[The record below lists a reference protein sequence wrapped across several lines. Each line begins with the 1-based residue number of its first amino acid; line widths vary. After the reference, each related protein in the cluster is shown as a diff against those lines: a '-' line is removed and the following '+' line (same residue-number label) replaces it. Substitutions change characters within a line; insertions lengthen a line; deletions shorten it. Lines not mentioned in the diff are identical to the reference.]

1 MNYATIDDFDEVWKI
16 FQDNKEW
23 FPHVRSFHI
32 KNRLNW
38 GQIILDDGVLITQ
51 QMYQQTRKIGQD
63 TNVKVQAGSY
73 LIHQIIN
80 SDKSNGKAKTVIR
93 RYFDHVETDVY
104 LTVRKENIVANSFYK
119 KVGMEN
125 VGYINWSKGTMK
137 GVVWKKQKLPIDIVT
152 IT

>member
-1 MNYATIDDFDEVWKI
+1 MNYATIKDFDEVWKI

-80 SDKSNGKAKTVIR
+80 SDKSNGKAKIVIR

-104 LTVRKENIVANSFYK
+104 LTVRKENIVANRFYK
-119 KVGMEN
+119 KVGMKDI
-125 VGYINWSKGTMK
+125 GTINWSKGAMK
-137 GVVWKKQKLPIDIVT
+137 GIVWLKVKS
-152 IT
+152 

>member
-1 MNYATIDDFDEVWKI
+1 MNYATIDNFDEVWKI

-80 SDKSNGKAKTVIR
+80 SDKSNGKAKTVIQ

-104 LTVRKENIVANSFYK
+104 LTVRKENIVANRFYK
-119 KVGMEN
+119 KVGMKDI
-125 VGYINWSKGTMK
+125 GTINWSKGAMK
-137 GVVWKKQKLPIDIVT
+137 GIVWLKVKS
-152 IT
+152 

>member
-1 MNYATIDDFDEVWKI
+1 MNYATIKDFDEVWKI
-16 FQDNKEW
+16 FKDNKEW

-80 SDKSNGKAKTVIR
+80 SDKSNGKAKSVIQ

-104 LTVRKENIVANSFYK
+104 LTVRKENIVANRFYK
-119 KVGMEN
+119 KVGMKDI
-125 VGYINWSKGTMK
+125 GTINWSKGAMK
-137 GVVWKKQKLPIDIVT
+137 GIVWLKVKS
-152 IT
+152 

>member
-1 MNYATIDDFDEVWKI
+1 MNYATIKDFDEVWKI
-16 FQDNKEW
+16 FKDNKEW

-119 KVGMEN
+119 KVGMKDI
-125 VGYINWSKGTMK
+125 GTINWSKGAMK
-137 GVVWKKQKLPIDIVT
+137 GIVWLKVKS
-152 IT
+152 

>member
-1 MNYATIDDFDEVWKI
+1 MNYATIKDFDEVWKI

-104 LTVRKENIVANSFYK
+104 LTVRKENIVANRFYK
-119 KVGMEN
+119 KVGMKDI
-125 VGYINWSKGTMK
+125 GTINWSKGAMK
-137 GVVWKKQKLPIDIVT
+137 GIVWLIVKS
-152 IT
+152 

>member
-23 FPHVRSFHI
+23 FPHVRTFHV
-32 KNRLNW
+32 KNRLRW
-38 GQIILDDGVLITQ
+38 GQVILEDGVLITQ
-51 QMYQQTRKIGQD
+51 QVNQQTRKVGKD
-63 TNVKVQAGSY
+63 TDVKVTGGSH

-80 SDKSNGKAKTVIR
+80 SDKNNGKAKEVIQK
-93 RYFDHVETDVY
+93 YFDHVDTDVY
-104 LTVRKENIVANSFYK
+104 LTVREENLAANRFYK

>member
-1 MNYATIDDFDEVWKI
+1 MNYATIKDFDEVWKI
-16 FQDNKEW
+16 FKDNKEW

-80 SDKSNGKAKTVIR
+80 SDKSNGKAKTVIQ

-104 LTVRKENIVANSFYK
+104 LTVRKENIVANRFYK
-119 KVGMEN
+119 KVGMKDI
-125 VGYINWSKGTMK
+125 GTINWSKGAMK
-137 GVVWKKQKLPIDIVT
+137 GIVWLKVKS
-152 IT
+152 

>member
-1 MNYATIDDFDEVWKI
+1 MNYATIKDFDEVWKI

-80 SDKSNGKAKTVIR
+80 SDKSNGKAKTVIQ

-119 KVGMEN
+119 KVGMKDI
-125 VGYINWSKGTMK
+125 GTINWSKGAMK
-137 GVVWKKQKLPIDIVT
+137 GIVWLKVKS
-152 IT
+152 

>member
-1 MNYATIDDFDEVWKI
+1 MNYATIKDFDEVWKI
-16 FQDNKEW
+16 FKDNKEW

-80 SDKSNGKAKTVIR
+80 SDKSNGKAKTVIQ

-119 KVGMEN
+119 KVGMKDI
-125 VGYINWSKGTMK
+125 GTINWSKGAMK
-137 GVVWKKQKLPIDIVT
+137 GIVWLKVKS
-152 IT
+152 